1 MMDRAGVGAI
11 LLAAGQS
18 RRMGA
23 ANKLLLGIDGE
34 PMVRR
39 AARALLDSR
48 AEEVVAVLGH
58 QSAAVGEALAGL
70 PVRIVLNAA
79 FREGQM
85 TSVRCGLEAL
95 SDYHAG
101 ILVAL
106 ADQPSLTAADLNFL
120 IDAFLSGDREKILV
134 PVRGDLRGNPIVL
147 AAHHCDEFAGRD
159 LNFGCRNLIAR
170 NPQAVR
176 TVEPPND
183 RFFKDVDTPDDYA
196 AEMENSVN
204 SDVFR

>member
-1 MMDRAGVGAI
+1 MADRAGVGAI

-23 ANKLLLGIDGE
+23 ANKLLLDIDGE
-34 PMVRR
+34 PMVRYV
-39 AARALLDSR
+39 ACTLLDSR
-48 AEEVVAVLGH
+48 AAEVVVVLGH

-70 PVRIVLNAA
+70 AVRIVHNEA

-95 SDYHAG
+95 PDRYEG

-106 ADQPSLTAADLNFL
+106 ADQPALTAADVDFL
-120 IDAFLSGDREKILV
+120 IDEFLAGDRQRILV
-134 PVRGDLRGNPIVL
+134 PASADRRGNPIVL
-147 AAHHCDEFAGRD
+147 AAHHRTEMAGRG

-170 NPQAVR
+170 NPQSVR
-176 TVEPPND
+176 TIEPPND
-183 RFFKDVDTPDDYA
+183 RYFRDVDTPDDYA
-196 AEMENSVN
+196 AESES
-204 SDVFR
+204 